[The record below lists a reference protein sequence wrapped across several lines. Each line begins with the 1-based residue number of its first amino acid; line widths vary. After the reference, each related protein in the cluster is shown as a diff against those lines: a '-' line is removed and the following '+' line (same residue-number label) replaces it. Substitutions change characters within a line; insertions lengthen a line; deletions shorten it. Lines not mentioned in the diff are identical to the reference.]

1 MVISF
6 VKLIN
11 FNLNLNEKMVIF
23 SGDQPHPSNTLR
35 LTSGVMKRTLTK
47 DQYELETYEQD
58 ELNNL
63 YKQDKQ
69 ALLLLR

>member
-1 MVISF
+1 
-6 VKLIN
+6 
-11 FNLNLNEKMVIF
+11 MVIF

-58 ELNNL
+58 EQDELNNL

-69 ALLLLR
+69 ALLLLRYIHATTKSQNKLQ